1 MSRESSQKVNSELF
15 SLEPTALLEFFIIHY
30 NYIERP
36 DDKLYIH
43 GGTNG
48 INGSI
53 YWQGVEYLPFPI
65 QSSEFESKGDG
76 SLPRPKLAVSNQ
88 DFFISNLI
96 RRYNNLV
103 GAKVVRKRT
112 FVKFLD
118 NVNFAEG
125 KNPYGSADPTA
136 GLEDQVFFILRRE
149 SENRAM
155 VQFELA
161 SPLEI
166 ENVTFPRRTVMA
178 RYCSFHYRGN
188 GCRYMG
194 APIADENDRPL
205 SVPTDFAQGSL
216 IRRHYTSAGSSNP
229 NTTDGLTS
237 IIAAASFPDAASETL
252 VTSTSIPAGDNT
264 ATEFI
269 GYFKVDY
276 GEGGTYSF
284 GLDMDDSADF
294 FVNKNLVAHNYLGG
308 GMNKNESPPINNPK
322 GFSTTI
328 TLGEGYHRIVIRH
341 HEASGTEG
349 VLPYYKTP
357 GSTSWEVIP
366 SSRFSYDPAEFRVL
380 GSTQRF
386 FTTLSLIKSTALD
399 SSSIQG
405 ETFLGRWE
413 DGKAYKVGDYI
424 YIENQNVKV
433 SKRDSNA
440 SPNWQ
445 PLQVFYFCIK
455 NHSSS
460 MSRFPTLSKEHW
472 AVDQCS
478 RTLKGC
484 RLRFGRSAYLPFGG
498 FPGTEEYPISM

>member
-30 NYIERP
+30 NYVERP

-65 QSSEFESKGDG
+65 QSSEFETKGDG

-118 NVNFAEG
+118 NINFAEG
-125 KNPYGSADPTA
+125 KNPYGSADPNA

-155 VQFELA
+155 VEFELA

-194 APIADENDRPL
+194 PPVADDNDRPL
-205 SVPTDFAQGSL
+205 SLPTDFTQGLL
-216 IRRHYTSAGSSNP
+216 IRRHYTGAGSSNP
-229 NTTDGLTS
+229 NDTSGLTS
-237 IIAAASFPDAASETL
+237 IIASSSFSSEALIDTTTIPD
-252 VTSTSIPAGDNT
+252 GDGT
-264 ATEFI
+264 ATEFV

-276 GEGGTYSF
+276 GQGGQYSF

-294 FVNKNLVAHNYLGG
+294 FVKGQLVAHNYQGG
-308 GMNKNESPPINNPK
+308 AMNANESPPILNPK
-322 GFSTTI
+322 GFSSSM

-341 HEASGTEG
+341 HESAGSQG
-349 VLPYYKTP
+349 LIAYYKVP
-357 GSTSWEVIP
+357 NSTSWTVIP
-366 SSRFSYDPAEFRVL
+366 SSRFSYDLTEFRSL
-380 GSTQRF
+380 GSGQRF
-386 FTTLSLIKSTALD
+386 FTTLSITKSTALD
-399 SSSIQG
+399 NSTVQG
-405 ETFLGRWE
+405 ETFQGRWE
-413 DGKAYKVGDYI
+413 NNKAYKTGDYV
-424 YIENQNVKV
+424 YIDNQNVKV
-433 SKRDSNA
+433 SKRDCNA

-445 PLQVFYFCIK
+445 PLSVFYFCIK

-472 AVDQCS
+472 VADQCS

-484 RLRFGRSAYLPFGG
+484 RLRFGRSGYLPFGG

>member
-15 SLEPTALLEFFIIHY
+15 SLEPTALLEFFIIYY
-30 NYIERP
+30 NYVERP

-48 INGSI
+48 IGGSI
-53 YWQGVEYLPFPI
+53 YWQGAEYLPFPI

-118 NVNFAEG
+118 NINFPEG
-125 KNPYGSADPTA
+125 RNPYGSADPTA

-149 SENRAM
+149 SENRLM

-166 ENVTFPRRTVMA
+166 ENVTFPKRIVMA

-194 APIADENDRPL
+194 PPIADENDRLL
-205 SVPTDFAQGSL
+205 SLPTNFTQGSL
-216 IRRHYTSAGSSNP
+216 IRRHYSGAGASNP
-229 NTTDGLTS
+229 DSTTGFTNLIASANFSSEALVQNTTT
-237 IIAAASFPDAASETL
+237 
-252 VTSTSIPAGDNT
+252 PAGNHS
-264 ATEFI
+264 ANEFI

-276 GEGGTYSF
+276 GQGGEYSF
-284 GLDMDDSADF
+284 GVDMDDSADF
-294 FVNKNLVAHNYLGG
+294 FVNGELVAHNYQGG
-308 GMNKNESPPINNPK
+308 AMNANETPPILNPK
-322 GFSTTI
+322 GFSSSVA
-328 TLGEGYHRIVIRH
+328 LGEGYHRVVIRH
-341 HEASGTEG
+341 HESTGAEG
-349 VLPYYKTP
+349 LIAYYKVP
-357 GSTSWEVIP
+357 NSTAWATIP
-366 SSRFSYDPAEFRVL
+366 FSRFYYDPLEYNVL
-380 GSTQRF
+380 TSSQRF
-386 FTTLSLIKSTALD
+386 FTTLSIIKSIALD
-399 SSSIQG
+399 NSTVQG
-405 ETFLGRWE
+405 ETFLGLWE
-413 DGKAYKVGDYI
+413 NNKAYKTGDYV
-424 YIENQNVKV
+424 YINNQNIKV
-433 SKRDSNA
+433 AKRDCNT
-440 SPNWQ
+440 SPNWE
-445 PLQVFYFCIK
+445 PLPVFYFCIK

-472 AVDQCS
+472 IADQCS
-478 RTLKGC
+478 RTLNGC
-484 RLRFGRSAYLPFGG
+484 KLRFENKGYLPFGG
-498 FPGTEEYPISM
+498 FPGTEEYSISA